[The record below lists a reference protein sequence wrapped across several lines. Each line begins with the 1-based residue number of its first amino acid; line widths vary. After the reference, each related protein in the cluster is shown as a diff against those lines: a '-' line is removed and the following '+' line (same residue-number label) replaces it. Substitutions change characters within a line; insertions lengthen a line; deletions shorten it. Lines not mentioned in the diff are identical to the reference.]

1 MGAVINKETFNGK
14 PPSVHEKY
22 VNPGLES
29 KTHMPRYPRYF
40 LFKKLK
46 VLSPQECLNYSPFQ
60 EQLQWR

>member
-1 MGAVINKETFNGK
+1 MGAAINKETFNGK

-40 LFKKLK
+40 LF
-46 VLSPQECLNYSPFQ
+46 
-60 EQLQWR
+60 